1 MPPTNV
7 PTARESRVLPIYAYF
22 GPVTLLVYL
31 VLPHG
36 YLLDIATSYML
47 KNQLRASAD
56 QVAMFRFLTALPI
69 YFSFLFG
76 LVRDLWSPFGLKDRG
91 FFLLFA
97 PLSAAV
103 FIWLAF
109 SPVAYGTLFTGML
122 LVMFMFRFVTAA
134 YQGLITLIGQEQLMS
149 GRLSTLWQVLQS
161 LPYIVGAVASGYIA
175 EHLPPRQTFLAVA
188 VLAGV
193 IALLGFWKPRA
204 VFGHAYDQPQ
214 ARGEGLVADL
224 KRLVKHRAIYP
235 AVLMMFLF
243 QFAPGS
249 NTPLQYY
256 LTNELHASDAVF
268 GYWYGIFYVS
278 ITAMYFVYGYLC
290 RRVALR
296 KLLWWG
302 TLITVPQFIPLLF
315 VHSATGALLA
325 AVPIGLMGG
334 IAAIAI
340 YDLSM
345 RSCPPG
351 LQGTLM
357 MLIDGAFQLS
367 YRGGDVVGS
376 WIYGASATHGFLY
389 CVIAI
394 TAVYALLPPLVLLVP
409 KELLATADGQVAAP
423 GSDAVTT
430 DRSREVPA

>member
-1 MPPTNV
+1 MSPTTAPP
-7 PTARESRVLPIYAYF
+7 AGSSRTLPVYAYF
-22 GPVTLLVYL
+22 GPVTLIVYL
-31 VLPHG
+31 VMPHG

-47 KNQLRASAD
+47 KNQLRANAD
-56 QVAMFRFLTALPI
+56 EVAMFRLLTALPI

-97 PLSAAV
+97 PVSAVV
-103 FIWLAF
+103 FIWLAY
-109 SPVAYGTLFTGML
+109 SPVSYGTLFTGML
-122 LVMFMFRFVTAA
+122 FVMFSFRFVTAA

-149 GRLSTLWQVLQS
+149 GRLSTLWQVFQS
-161 LPYIVGAVASGYIA
+161 LPYIAGALASGYIA
-175 EHLPPRQTFLAVA
+175 EHLPPRQTFLLMAA
-188 VLAGV
+188 LSVL
-193 IALLGFWKPRA
+193 IALLGLWKPRA
-204 VFGHAYDQPQ
+204 VFGHAYDRPQ
-214 ARGEGLVADL
+214 ARGAGLVADL
-224 KRLVKHRAIYP
+224 KTLVRHRPVYP

-249 NTPLQYY
+249 TTPLQYY

-268 GYWYGIFYVS
+268 GYWYGIFLGSLLV
-278 ITAMYFVYGYLC
+278 MYFVYGYLC
-290 RRVALR
+290 RRVSLE

-315 VHSATGALLA
+315 VHSANAALIA

-334 IAAIAI
+334 LAAIGI

-357 MLIDGAFQLS
+357 MLIDGAFQFS
-367 YRGGDVVGS
+367 YRSGDVLGS
-376 WIYGASATHGFLY
+376 WIYGAGATHGFLY
-389 CVIAI
+389 CVIVT
-394 TAVYALLPPLVLLVP
+394 TAVYALLPALILLVP
-409 KELLATADGQVAAP
+409 KDLMATADGQASVSAEA
-423 GSDAVTT
+423 G
-430 DRSREVPA
+430 